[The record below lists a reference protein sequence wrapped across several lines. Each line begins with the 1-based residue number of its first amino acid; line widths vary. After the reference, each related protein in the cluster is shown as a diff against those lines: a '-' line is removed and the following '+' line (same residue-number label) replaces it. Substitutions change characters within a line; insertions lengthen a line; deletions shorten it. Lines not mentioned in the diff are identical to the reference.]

1 MSRTRHYHDL
11 IAWQKAM
18 DLARTVY
25 AQTEEFPKSET
36 FGLRMQ
42 MRRSAVNVA
51 SHIAEA
57 HGRLN
62 DAEMQKGLGAA
73 RAAINELQTQ
83 IELAASLGFF
93 RETASEEH
101 LDLGTRVA
109 KLINGLLGVL
119 DPADDKAEPRQP
131 ASVEAAGARQPA
143 NLPGAGRANLRREK
157 LDR

>member
-1 MSRTRHYHDL
+1 MSRTRHYRDL
-11 IAWQKAM
+11 IAWQKSM
-18 DLARTVY
+18 DLARMIY
-25 AQTEEFPKSET
+25 ARTEEFPRSET

-42 MRRSAVNVA
+42 LRRSAVSVA

-62 DAEMQKGLGAA
+62 DSEMRKGLGAA

-83 IELAASLGFF
+83 TELAASLGFF
-93 RETASEEH
+93 ESSTSVEL

-119 DPADDKAEPRQP
+119 EPDQEPSEEGGPANPPSRE
-131 ASVEAAGARQPA
+131 ARQLA
-143 NLPGAGRANLRREK
+143 KREH
-157 LDR
+157 

>member
-1 MSRTRHYHDL
+1 MASWQVGGMSRTRHYRDL

-18 DLARTVY
+18 ELARAIY
-25 AQTEEFPKSET
+25 ALTEEFPKSET

-42 MRRSAVNVA
+42 LRRSAVNVA

-62 DAEMQKGLGAA
+62 DAEMRKGLGAA

-83 IELAASLGFF
+83 TELAASLGFF
-93 RETASEEH
+93 NEGASTEL

-109 KLINGLLGVL
+109 KLINALLGVL
-119 DPADDKAEPRQP
+119 EPE
-131 ASVEAAGARQPA
+131 SEPA
-143 NLPGAGRANLRREK
+143 NSRRE
-157 LDR
+157 

>member
-1 MSRTRHYHDL
+1 MSRTRHYRDL

-18 DLARTVY
+18 ELARAVY
-25 AQTEEFPKSET
+25 AATEEFPKSET

-42 MRRSAVNVA
+42 LRRSSVNVA

-62 DAEMQKGLGAA
+62 DAEMRRGLGAA

-83 IELAASLGFF
+83 VELAASLGFF
-93 RETASEEH
+93 TTGSSEEL

-109 KLINGLLGVL
+109 KLINALLGVL
-119 DPADDKAEPRQP
+119 EPEAKP
-131 ASVEAAGARQPA
+131 VEKREPA
-143 NLPGAGRANLRREK
+143 NSPHA
-157 LDR
+157 

>member
-1 MSRTRHYHDL
+1 MASWQVGGMSRTRHYRDL

-18 DLARTVY
+18 ELARLVY
-25 AQTEEFPKSET
+25 ERTEEFPKSET

-42 MRRSAVNVA
+42 LRRSAVNVA

-62 DAEMQKGLGAA
+62 DSEMRKGLGSA

-83 IELAASLGFF
+83 TELAASLGFF
-93 RETASEEH
+93 NEGASEEL

-109 KLINGLLGVL
+109 KLINALLGVL
-119 DPADDKAEPRQP
+119 EPE
-131 ASVEAAGARQPA
+131 SEHA
-143 NLPGAGRANLRREK
+143 NSRR
-157 LDR
+157 D

>member
-1 MSRTRHYHDL
+1 ME
-11 IAWQKAM
+11 
-18 DLARTVY
+18 LARAVY

-42 MRRSAVNVA
+42 LRRSSVNVA

-62 DAEMQKGLGAA
+62 DAEMRKGLGAA

-83 IELAASLGFF
+83 TELAASLGFF
-93 RETASEEH
+93 TEEASTEL

-109 KLINGLLGVL
+109 KLIIGLLGVL
-119 DPADDKAEPRQP
+119 DPADQEAGPRQP
-131 ASVEAAGARQPA
+131 ASAEAARSSQPA
-143 NLPGAGRANLRREK
+143 SLPSAERANLRREK

>member
-1 MSRTRHYHDL
+1 MARTRHYRDL

-18 DLARTVY
+18 DLARVIY

-42 MRRSAVNVA
+42 LRRSAVNVA

-62 DAEMQKGLGAA
+62 DAEMRKGLGAA

-83 IELAASLGFF
+83 IELAASLRFF
-93 RETASEEH
+93 DEVSSEAL

-119 DPADDKAEPRQP
+119 EPADEAAGPRQP
-131 ASVEAAGARQPA
+131 AK
-143 NLPGAGRANLRREK
+143 RET
-157 LDR
+157 

>member
-1 MSRTRHYHDL
+1 MSRTRHYRDL

-18 DLARTVY
+18 DLARMIY
-25 AQTEEFPKSET
+25 ARTEEFPRSET

-42 MRRSAVNVA
+42 LRRSAVSVA

-62 DAEMQKGLGAA
+62 DAEMRRGLASA

-83 IELAASLGFF
+83 TELAASLGFF
-93 RETASEEH
+93 QGASSEEL
-101 LDLGTRVA
+101 LDLATRVA

-119 DPADDKAEPRQP
+119 E
-131 ASVEAAGARQPA
+131 VEAEATREPA
-143 NLPGAGRANLRREK
+143 NQRRE
-157 LDR
+157 

>member
-1 MSRTRHYHDL
+1 MASWQVGGMSRTRHYRDL
-11 IAWQKAM
+11 VAWQKAM
-18 DLARTVY
+18 ELARLVY
-25 AQTEEFPKSET
+25 STTEEFPRSET

-62 DAEMQKGLGAA
+62 DTEMRKGLGSA

-83 IELAASLGFF
+83 VELAASLSFF
-93 RETASEEH
+93 NEPSSGEL

-109 KLINGLLGVL
+109 KLINALLGVL
-119 DPADDKAEPRQP
+119 EP
-131 ASVEAAGARQPA
+131 EGEPA
-143 NLPGAGRANLRREK
+143 NSRRE
-157 LDR
+157 

>member
-1 MSRTRHYHDL
+1 MSRTQHYRDL

-18 DLARTVY
+18 ELARLVY
-25 AQTEEFPKSET
+25 STTEEFPGSET

-42 MRRSAVNVA
+42 LRRSAVNVA

-62 DAEMQKGLGAA
+62 DVEMRKGLGAA

-93 RETASEEH
+93 KSNGSEEL

-109 KLINGLLGVL
+109 KLINALLGVL
-119 DPADDKAEPRQP
+119 EP
-131 ASVEAAGARQPA
+131 EAGKSAAAREPA
-143 NLPGAGRANLRREK
+143 NLPRA
-157 LDR
+157 

>member
-1 MSRTRHYHDL
+1 L

-18 DLARTVY
+18 DLARVIY

-42 MRRSAVNVA
+42 LRRSAVSVA
-51 SHIAEA
+51 SRIAEA
-57 HGRLN
+57 HCRLN
-62 DAEMQKGLGAA
+62 DTEMRKGLGAA

-83 IELAASLGFF
+83 IDLAASLGFF
-93 RETASEEH
+93 AAVASEEL

-119 DPADDKAEPRQP
+119 DTGVEPMSTR
-131 ASVEAAGARQPA
+131 ELA
-143 NLPGAGRANLRREK
+143 NLPRA
-157 LDR
+157 

>member
-1 MSRTRHYHDL
+1 MSRTRHYRDL

-18 DLARTVY
+18 ELARAVY
-25 AQTEEFPKSET
+25 AATEEFPKSET

-42 MRRSAVNVA
+42 LRRSSVNVA

-62 DAEMQKGLGAA
+62 DAEMRRGLGSA

-83 IELAASLGFF
+83 VELAASLGFF
-93 RETASEEH
+93 TSESSEEL

-119 DPADDKAEPRQP
+119 EPEAEPDI
-131 ASVEAAGARQPA
+131 SRQPA
-143 NLPGAGRANLRREK
+143 NLPHA
-157 LDR
+157 